1 MEPFWRKDLKDRR
14 ALFEARAVFLGEI
27 RAHFRRR
34 RYLEVDPPLLV
45 AAAGMEPHLDPF
57 EVHGTA
63 TSRRAY
69 LPTSPEF
76 YLKKLVASGV
86 ERCFALAPSFR
97 DEEPGR
103 GHSPEFL
110 MLEWYRP
117 GGLRHLLADVR
128 SLLRRLAPLFLPEGT
143 LRRQDAQVN
152 LLGGLRVFSLP
163 RLFAERTGR
172 DFRSLPDERAWR
184 ELAARHGGAVTGDWS
199 PNDCFSYLLLTRVE
213 PYLATL
219 PVPAALVGYPS
230 FQAALA
236 RTDPR
241 DRRLVRRM
249 EVFAAGVELANG
261 YEELRDGEELRRR
274 FEAFQQERRRAGLP
288 PHPPDGEFFEAT
300 ALLPPCAGI
309 ALGADRLLALLLDE
323 TVGRVRHGVAPAPE
337 SVSGRPTDPQ
347 GATGPPPPS
356 AL

>member
-1 MEPFWRKDLKDRR
+1 MEPSWRRDLRDRR
-14 ALFEARAVFLGEI
+14 ALFETRAAFLREI
-27 RAHFRRR
+27 RAHFHRRR
-34 RYLEVDPPLLV
+34 FLEVDPPLLV

-57 EVHGTA
+57 EVRGTA
-63 TSRRAY
+63 TFRRAF

-117 GGLRHLLADVR
+117 GGLRHLLRDTH
-128 SLLRRLAPLFLPEGT
+128 SLLKRLALRFLPGGT
-143 LRRQDAQVN
+143 LRR
-152 LLGGLRVFSLP
+152 GGVEVDLRQPLRVFSLP

-172 DFRSLPDERAWR
+172 DFRGLDGGEAWR
-184 ELAARHGGAVTGDWS
+184 KLAARHGAAVTEGWS
-199 PNDCFSYLLLTRVE
+199 PNDCFSYLLLSRVE
-213 PYLATL
+213 PYLAAL
-219 PVPAALVGYPS
+219 PVPAALVGYPA

-241 DRRLVRRM
+241 DPRLVRRM

-274 FEAFQQERRRAGLP
+274 FAAFQEERRSAGLP

-309 ALGADRLLALLLDE
+309 ALGADRLLALLLGE
-323 TVGRVRHGVAPAPE
+323 TVGRVRHGTGVPA
-337 SVSGRPTDPQ
+337 S
-347 GATGPPPPS
+347 
-356 AL
+356 